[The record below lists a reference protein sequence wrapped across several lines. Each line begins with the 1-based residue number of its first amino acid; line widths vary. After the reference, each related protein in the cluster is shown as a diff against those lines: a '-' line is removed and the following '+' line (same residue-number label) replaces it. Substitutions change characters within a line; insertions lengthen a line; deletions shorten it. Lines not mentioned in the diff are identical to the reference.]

1 MPFVSD
7 SYHNPKLEL
16 RPISPRE
23 VGVFAT
29 RAIRKGEVLTIS
41 GGRVLPYRKVKALP
55 PKLRRLCFH
64 LEYGFYLIPPR
75 GQKVALGFYTNHS
88 CAPNAGDLDGWYALT
103 LIALRRI
110 RKDEE
115 ITCDYRTVAVGDDR
129 RYRPLLRFRCRC
141 RAKNCGG
148 VIRA

>member
-1 MPFVSD
+1 VPFVSD

-23 VGVFAT
+23 VGVFAR
-29 RAIRKGEVLTIS
+29 RAIRKGEILTIS
-41 GGRVLPYRKVKALP
+41 GGVVLPYQKVKALP
-55 PKLRRLCFH
+55 QKLQRLCFH
-64 LEYGFYLIPPR
+64 IEHGFYLVPPPGR
-75 GQKVALGFYTNHS
+75 KIALGFYTNHS
-88 CAPNAGDLDGWYALT
+88 CAPNAGDLDGWYALA

-115 ITCDYRTVAVGDDR
+115 ITCDYRTVAVGADR
-129 RYRPLLRFRCRC
+129 LYRRLLRFRCRC
-141 RAKNCGG
+141 GAKSCEG